1 MPLAGSAAGP
11 AAAAVAAA
19 AAEAVVAVEP
29 VAEKKAGFENAA
41 AVAEPPAVTAANPD
55 AV

>member
-1 MPLAGSAAGP
+1 MPLAGFAAGS

-19 AAEAVVAVEP
+19 AAVEAVVAVEL
-29 VAEKKAGFENAA
+29 VAEKKAGFETA
-41 AVAEPPAVTAANPD
+41 AVAEPPVVTAANPA